1 MAVTK
6 FGPLLR
12 PTPTPRKGFYADLRR
27 PVEIYLLTKLSGDTT
42 YSLASNFSKA
52 SVATVYDP
60 TSATLAQITT
70 AVASPSASAAGTIDL
85 SVLGAGTQLVV
96 VVEGFEKTAN

>member
-12 PTPTPRKGFYADLRR
+12 TTPTPRKGFYVDQRR
-27 PVEIYLLTKLSGDTT
+27 PVEIYLLTKLSGDVT
-42 YSLASNFSKA
+42 YSLASNFRTVKT
-52 SVATVYDP
+52 ATVYDP
-60 TSATLAQITT
+60 TDSGLAAITT
-70 AVASPSASAAGTIDL
+70 AVAAPSASAAGTIDL

>member
-12 PTPTPRKGFYADLRR
+12 TTATPRKGFYVDQRR
-27 PVEIYLLTKLSGDTT
+27 PVEIYLLTKLTGETT
-42 YSLASNFSKA
+42 YSLASNFTK
-52 SVATVYDP
+52 VKTATVYDP
-60 TSATLAQITT
+60 TDAALAAITT
-70 AVASPSASAAGTIDL
+70 AVATPSSSAAGTIDL
-85 SVLGAGTQLVV
+85 SVLGAGTQLIV

>member
-6 FGPLLR
+6 FGPL
-12 PTPTPRKGFYADLRR
+12 PHSTPTPRKGYYVDLRR

-42 YSLASNFSKA
+42 YSLATNFTK
-52 SVATVYDP
+52 VKTATVYDP
-60 TSATLAQITT
+60 TDAALAQITT
-70 AVASPSASAAGTIDL
+70 AVAAPSASAAATIDL

>member
-12 PTPTPRKGFYADLRR
+12 TTKTPRKGFYVDNRS

-42 YSLASNFSKA
+42 YSLATDFTLVKT
-52 SVATVYDP
+52 ATVYDP
-60 TSATLAQITT
+60 TSSTLAQITT
-70 AVASPSASAAGTIDL
+70 AVATPSTSAGGTIDL

-96 VVEGFEKTAN
+96 VVEGYEKTAN

>member
-12 PTPTPRKGFYADLRR
+12 PTATARKGFYVDERR
-27 PVEIYLLTKLSGDTT
+27 PVEVYLLTKLTGDTT
-42 YSLASNFSKA
+42 YSLATNFSKV
-52 SVATVYDP
+52 SSATVYDP

-70 AVASPSASAAGTIDL
+70 AVAAPSASVAGTIDL

-96 VVEGFEKTAN
+96 IVEGFEKFAN